1 MGGIFGTKASLIS
14 DLNFI
19 IQIVILFV
27 LLVSVTFKKRG
38 NFKMHGSLMG
48 LAVVLNAISFFLVMG
63 PSFAG
68 SAGFIR
74 REFYS
79 IRALTV
85 LTHAFIG
92 ALAEILGI
100 WVVGEWL
107 LRSMETKACVMRKRV
122 MRGIVSLW
130 FIAIIL
136 GIAVYVVY
144 YL

>member
-14 DLNFI
+14 DLNLILQI
-19 IQIVILFV
+19 IILFV

-68 SAGFIR
+68 SAGFIQ
-74 REFYS
+74 REFS
-79 IRALTV
+79 SVGVLTV
-85 LTHAFIG
+85 LAHALTG

-107 LRSMETKACVMRKRV
+107 LHSMETKACVKRKKV

-130 FIAIIL
+130 FVAIIL
-136 GIAVYVVY
+136 GIAVYVIY

>member
-1 MGGIFGTKASLIS
+1 
-14 DLNFI
+14 
-19 IQIVILFV
+19 
-27 LLVSVTFKKRG
+27 
-38 NFKMHGSLMG
+38 
-48 LAVVLNAISFFLVMG
+48 MG

-79 IRALTV
+79 IRTLTV
-85 LTHAFIG
+85 LTHALTG

-107 LRSMETKACVMRKRV
+107 LRSLETKACVMRKKV
-122 MRGIVSLW
+122 MRVTVSLW

-136 GIAVYVVY
+136 GIAVYVILYV
-144 YL
+144 